1 MFHLFNKTY
10 LHIDSFINTYED
22 RIVVS
27 KENGY
32 PMMEMLAKVYDGR
45 LFSYGKTLEDVVGT
59 DKFYPKI
66 SDFFQF
72 CFDYNN
78 ATDRK
83 VVIYCDQEAFMKI
96 SALWFKT
103 VFVDINS
110 SSAYKIL
117 KSYFAKLILQGGRG
131 EVKLN
136 DQYREFLFSESEFK
150 QVFDSVDI
158 PTNDADEL
166 LNKMQGFRSLEF
178 LVASYTFNGS
188 HKDELK
194 ATSYKILT
202 RFVEEFLIEG
212 WRTIQENILKE
223 DFQNE
228 FNLSHYNL
236 DNILEMVNDPQL
248 HALKSTN
255 AWRALGGVGDPRSK
269 LDMTKLTAPQVNLIK
284 QQIAFMDAH
293 VGTESHPNFTRAM
306 KYIDICHR
314 GFITDD
320 ELVEILDPK
329 FHPIEDTRWW
339 SIKDRENMNLYF
351 MEMVF
356 NEKLKNRTYSLSPY
370 LLK

>member
-10 LHIDSFINTYED
+10 LHIDSFINSYED

-27 KENGY
+27 QENGY
-32 PMMEMLAKVYDGR
+32 PMMEMLAKVYSGR
-45 LFSYGKTLEDVVGT
+45 LFAYGLDLEEVVGA
-59 DKFYPKI
+59 DKVYPKI
-66 SDFFQF
+66 SDLFQF
-72 CFDYNN
+72 CFDYNETTN
-78 ATDRK
+78 RR
-83 VVIYCDQEAFMKI
+83 VVIYCDRTAFMKI
-96 SALWFKT
+96 SSLWFKT
-103 VFVDINS
+103 VFVNIDA

-131 EVKLN
+131 EVNIN
-136 DQYREFLFSESEFK
+136 DQYREFLFTELEFTQIFNATSISPSEVS
-150 QVFDSVDI
+150 
-158 PTNDADEL
+158 EL
-166 LNKMQGFRSLEF
+166 LPKMEGYRSLEF

-194 ATSYKILT
+194 ATSYKILS
-202 RFVEEFLIEG
+202 RFVEEFLIEA

-223 DFQNE
+223 DFQSE
-228 FNLSHYNL
+228 FSLRYYNL
-236 DNILEMVNDPQL
+236 ENILDMVNDPQL
-248 HALKSTN
+248 NALKSTN
-255 AWRALGGVGDPRSK
+255 AWRALGGVGDTRK
-269 LDMTKLTAPQVNLIK
+269 NLDMTVLNASQIALIK
-284 QQIAFMDAH
+284 QQISFMDAH

-306 KYIDICHR
+306 KYLDICHK
-314 GFITDD
+314 GYLTDE
-320 ELVEILDPK
+320 ELSQLLDPS